1 MTRSRLMSAP
11 AARRAAAVAAAAVL
25 ALLWRRRKR
34 ARTLAVVMPGFG
46 EAIEIAT
53 TAVERSEGHGVGGPA
68 AIARVDDGTGAEQT
82 IGSPVRFD
90 ELMEGG
96 GAFRNV
102 TTYCYDAT
110 SAGDR
115 FLFLEVTSLEALWDE
130 PFHDRGIRKLATGR
144 CFVASAATAAAWA
157 ERRWADG
164 GLGTTLHVWNTGR
177 CGSTL
182 LHRLLWA
189 SGAVASVSEPYWFDQ
204 LTAEARGA
212 VLSGCSNQSTSARR
226 RGLARTAHALDFHV
240 ARRLRPAAVACAMNP
255 KGSGHY
261 VLVDTIAALPSA
273 GARQL
278 FMYRDVTKVAESFCS
293 IFAAQQRQQRE
304 AAGRARRVVVGLI
317 GGLIARLG
325 KKPPPATFASRR
337 LRELS
342 ARNALASCPAP
353 PPMARMIATSW
364 SDAVSLW
371 REQLADAADVEGM
384 LTLRMD
390 EFVDKT
396 RREAICEYLLR
407 WIGAGTDGLAAAVA
421 QFGEH
426 SQKGNTMAR
435 SSNAGAVPR
444 ALSDEDTAAVAQL
457 ARAAIGGD
465 DPTRLVLP
473 RSLAIDISV

>member
-1 MTRSRLMSAP
+1 MTLP
-11 AARRAAAVAAAAVL
+11 LPRAAAVAAAAVL

-34 ARTLAVVMPGFG
+34 ERTLVVVMPGLG
-46 EAIEIAT
+46 DAIEIAT
-53 TAVERSEGHGVGGPA
+53 TAIERSEGHGVGGPD
-68 AIARVDDGTGAEQT
+68 AIARVDDGNGAERT
-82 IGSPVRFD
+82 VGAPVRFD

-96 GAFRNV
+96 GALRNV
-102 TTYCYDAT
+102 VPYCYDTT
-110 SAGDR
+110 SAGDDR

-157 ERRWADG
+157 ERRWASG
-164 GLGTTLHVWNTGR
+164 GLGTTLHVWNCGR

-182 LHRLLWA
+182 LHRVLWA
-189 SGAVASVSEPYWFDQ
+189 SGKVASVSEPYWFDQ

-212 VLSGCSNQSTSARR
+212 VISGCSTQSTSARR

-240 ARRLRPAAVACAMNP
+240 ARRLRPSAVACAMNP
-255 KGSGHY
+255 KGSGHH
-261 VLVDTIAALPSA
+261 VLVDTIAALPST

-293 IFAAQQRQQRE
+293 IFAAQQQQQPQRK
-304 AAGRARRVVVGLI
+304 AGLVRRVVVGLI
-317 GGLIARLG
+317 GGLMALLRQ
-325 KKPPPATFASRR
+325 KQPPAVFASRR
-337 LRELS
+337 LREVS
-342 ARNALASCPAP
+342 AQGGLASRAVPGG
-353 PPMARMIATSW
+353 MARMICLGW

-371 REQLADAADVEGM
+371 RERLADATDVDGM
-384 LTLRMD
+384 LSLRMD

-396 RREAICEYLLR
+396 RREAICRYLLR

-444 ALSDEDTAAVAQL
+444 ALSDEDRAAVAQL

-465 DPTRLVLP
+465 DPTRLALP
-473 RSLAIDISV
+473 RSLAIDVSV